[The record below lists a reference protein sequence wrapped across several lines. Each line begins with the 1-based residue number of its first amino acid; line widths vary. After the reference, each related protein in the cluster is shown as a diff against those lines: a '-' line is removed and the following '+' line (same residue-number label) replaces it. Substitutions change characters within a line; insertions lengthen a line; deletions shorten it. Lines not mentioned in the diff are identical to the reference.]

1 MIKIS
6 IISLISQNLSPVY
19 NENKIY
25 SFLYPTMRDAHTHLN
40 HPELFSNREEYLES
54 FVQE

>member
-6 IISLISQNLSPVY
+6 ILLLISQNPPVY

-54 FVQE
+54 FAQE

>member
-6 IISLISQNLSPVY
+6 IIFLISQNLPLVH

-40 HPELFSNREEYLES
+40 HPDLFSNREEYLES
-54 FVQE
+54 FAQE

>member
-54 FVQE
+54 FAQE